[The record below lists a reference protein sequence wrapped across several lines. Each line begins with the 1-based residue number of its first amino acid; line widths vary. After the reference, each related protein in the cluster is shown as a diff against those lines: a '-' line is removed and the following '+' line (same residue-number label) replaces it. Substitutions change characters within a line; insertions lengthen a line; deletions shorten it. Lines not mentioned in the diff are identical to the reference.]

1 MASVKRARGK
11 RSFAIGDRSGLKVPY
26 TSLKTTWDGLR
37 VEPDDWEPKHPQ
49 LTPPRNVVDAT
60 ALFNPRPDNDPN
72 NVEFFIG
79 YNYDPFLDPRQRP
92 PVGVPGVGKAGF
104 IADIRADMTVNA
116 SSVAGTGV
124 IGNAVVSDNEDVVVT
139 GVAGTGATGTE
150 AIDAEAITTS
160 AIGTGAFNEQGG
172 ITFTAQN
179 GAQLSTAQQKFGTAS
194 LLLDGVDD
202 SVVSDQTYNF
212 GSNVFTVDMWVR
224 PTSGTQDDIFFDSR
238 DSTSN
243 DAIALRQAGDN
254 LLVLRGNATLFNI
267 NSVFSADTW
276 VHIAVARGN
285 PFSNT
290 YSVYVNGTIEGS
302 TTFGVTATAANIHI
316 GSDFNGSNNWAGY
329 IDELRISDIDRYSGT
344 SFAAPSTPYNPD
356 ANTVALLHFDGVDG
370 STSIVNSTGTSV
382 FEADTNPSG
391 QAGTGATGTVTFF
404 ITTDA
409 PVTGVA
415 GTGAIGNEVP
425 ESEITET
432 GVAGTGAIGSE
443 SLEADIGVTG
453 LAGTGNTGTE
463 TPESAINETGVAG
476 TGAVEGFGVS
486 GDGNIQLIVTGI
498 SGIGSTGNV
507 GNEVSA
513 SEVIETGVAGTGT
526 TGTITEIQVNEGWGE
541 GAWGSGAW
549 GE

>member
-1 MASVKRARGK
+1 MASRRASGK
-11 RSFAIGDRSGLKVPY
+11 KSQAISDQSGFKIPY
-26 TSLKTTWDGLR
+26 KSLKTTWEGYR
-37 VEPDDWEPKHPQ
+37 VEPEEWEPKHPQ
-49 LTPPRNVVDAT
+49 LTPAKNVVDAT
-60 ALFNPRPDNDPN
+60 ALFQPRPDNDPE
-72 NVEFFIG
+72 NVEISIG
-79 YNYDPFLDPRQRP
+79 YTYDFMLDRNQR
-92 PVGVPGVGKAGF
+92 PGVGVAGKGTTGF
-104 IADIRADMTVNA
+104 IDYVRYDYIFNVTGV
-116 SSVAGTGV
+116 SGTGAVGTV
-124 IGNAVVSDNEDVVVT
+124 IISDNEDVVVT
-139 GVAGTGATGTE
+139 GVAGTGTTGTE
-150 AIDAEAITTS
+150 ASASEAIATGV
-160 AIGTGAFNEQGG
+160 AGTGAFNEQGG

-224 PTSGTQDDIFFDSR
+224 PASGTQDEVFFDSR

-243 DAIALRQAGDN
+243 DAIALRQANDN
-254 LLVLRGNATLFNI
+254 LLVLRGNVTLFNI
-267 NSVFSADTW
+267 NNVFSANTW

-290 YSVYVNGTIEGS
+290 YSVYVNGTKEGS
-302 TTFGVTATAANIHI
+302 TTFGVTATAADIHI

-344 SFAAPSTPYNPD
+344 SFTAPSTPYNPD
-356 ANTVALLHFDGVDG
+356 PNTVALLHFDGVDG

-382 FEADTNPSG
+382 FEADANPSG
-391 QAGTGATGTVTFF
+391 QAGTAAVGTVTFF

-415 GTGAIGNEVP
+415 GTGAIGTEVP
-425 ESEITET
+425 ESEIAET
-432 GVAGTGAIGSE
+432 GVAATGAIGSE
-443 SLEADIGVTG
+443 SLEADIGATG
-453 LAGTGNTGTE
+453 LAGTGAVGTE
-463 TPESAINETGVAG
+463 SLEAVINETGVAG

-526 TGTITEIQVNEGWGE
+526 TGTITEIQVNENWGE